1 MKSIKVIDGKVCIV
15 KEVTANTSLPTIK
28 RELLFSVEQLLCALE
43 QRMDHCVNALHEAV
57 EADLVTQTTDC
68 QVFYIDK
75 NQSVRAFNIPSFE
88 AMERAVKKLQEL
100 DTNEV
105 ACIPCET
112 MAKDF
117 TRVELNQMK
126 KAIVSRFGHWS
137 DTASALEELEFY
149 VTQKR
154 EC

>member
-1 MKSIKVIDGKVCIV
+1 MRSLKIIDGKVCIV
-15 KEVTANTSLPTIK
+15 KEITANTSLPTIK

-43 QRMDHCVNALHEAV
+43 QRIDHCVNALNEAI
-57 EADLVTQTTDC
+57 EMDLVTQVTEC
-68 QVFYIDK
+68 QVFYIDQ
-75 NQSVRAFNIPSFE
+75 NQSVRAFNIPSFD
-88 AMERAVKKLQEL
+88 AMESAVKKLQEL
-100 DTNEV
+100 VAIEV

-126 KAIVSRFGHWS
+126 KAIVSYFERWS